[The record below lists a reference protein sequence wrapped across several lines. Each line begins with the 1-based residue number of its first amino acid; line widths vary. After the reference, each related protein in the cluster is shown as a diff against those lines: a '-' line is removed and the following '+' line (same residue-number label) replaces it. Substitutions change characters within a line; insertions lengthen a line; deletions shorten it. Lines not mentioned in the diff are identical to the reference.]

1 MASLNGQT
9 IASSYEQLLH
19 TDTDGGGN
27 GNTLVTIKDGDNG
40 TTFGLKLATNKV
52 EVIPGSDDANAFEV
66 SQADGTAVFTVDTSN
81 TIATINGNLSV
92 TGSDATDQVVITN
105 TDGGTGTAPD
115 LVLYRNSAS
124 PADNDYIGQILMRGR
139 NDNSQDVA
147 YVEIDGIITD
157 ASDGTED
164 ASLTIFT
171 MAAGSQV
178 NTMTLASGQVGIG
191 ETSPLGNLHVKSA
204 DSGASAHASADE
216 IVAEGSANSG
226 VSILSGT
233 SGEGSIYFGDS
244 GDNDIGRIRYN
255 HSGNSMDFKTNTS
268 VAMTIDSSGNVGINT
283 SVPGNATTAG
293 ASQKYLSLDGGANGG
308 VVEIMTSNNGNGEF
322 IGGIDWCN
330 NANADNSNN
339 DADSKLLA
347 FMRARTVTSDS
358 NSGDD
363 SGGYIQFATKPE
375 AGSLAET
382 MRIESNGF
390 VGINRSSDIHERL
403 TVSGM
408 ICSLASSATSST
420 AGNQR
425 AIMDL
430 TSNAARIGHFRG
442 TNGAGSGSVQFFVDS
457 VEKMRLLTGGGITF
471 NGDTADANALDDYE
485 EGTSQAAVTAG
496 SGTIGLGT
504 SDRQDVIQYTKI
516 GDVVHFKARLDVTSN
531 SSPSGE
537 LTITGLPFASN
548 NPSGDAAQ
556 ACTVYFENAKSSA
569 IGTDI
574 IGIIGDGSQSIA
586 IRKSGETD
594 SGAGLAS
601 FVDDDTNFIITGIYF
616 T

>member
-375 AGSLAET
+375 AGTLAET